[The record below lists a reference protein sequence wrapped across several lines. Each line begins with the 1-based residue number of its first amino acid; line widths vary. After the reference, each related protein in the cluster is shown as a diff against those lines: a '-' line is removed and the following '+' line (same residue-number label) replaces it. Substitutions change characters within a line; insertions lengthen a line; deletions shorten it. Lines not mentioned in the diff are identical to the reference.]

1 MMPTITIRL
10 NNLPECC
17 RRCLERCPECVLRAE
32 LWRQA
37 TWQLSRA
44 IPPSPRYLVENRLES
59 QSLGLAEPPPEK
71 LRPIKETIMYRV
83 QGARRSKKS
92 RAG

>member
-1 MMPTITIRL
+1 MPTITIRL

-17 RRCLERCPECVLRAE
+17 RQCLERCPECVLRAE

-59 QSLGLAEPPPEK
+59 QSPGLAEPPQEK
-71 LRPIKETIMYRV
+71 LGPIKETIMHRA